1 VHHLGSGLTRDISRK
16 GMFVYTDSLPPHD
29 ASVKAELILPAPSRV
44 DDGPRMTAK
53 ARALRLEPATP
64 GKSDGGFA
72 AVFSR
77 PIAFLRSKKTI

>member
-1 VHHLGSGLTRDISRK
+1 
-16 GMFVYTDSLPPHD
+16 MFVYADSLPPHN
-29 ASVKAELILPAPSRV
+29 ANVRAELILPSLSV
-44 DDGPRMTAK
+44 TTEGPRMSAK

-77 PIAFLRSKKTI
+77 PIAIQRTKKAG